1 MRLSCARGGF
11 DPVSPRPGGG
21 RSPRQTSL
29 HQSPSHC
36 CARARWRGHARGRSH
51 GDVLHSIQGVDRK
64 ASVPVRWVQELQVT
78 QMKSSALV
86 YIPPSSALRVG
97 NQHV

>member
-36 CARARWRGHARGRSH
+36 CARARWWGRVRGCSH
-51 GDVLHSIQGVDRK
+51 GDALQSIPGVGRK
-64 ASVPVRWVQELQVT
+64 APVPVRWAQELQVT
-78 QMKSSALV
+78 QMKPSALV
-86 YIPPSSALRVG
+86 YIPPSSALGVG
-97 NQHV
+97 NQHI